1 MKHKY
6 VITLIIVVIIL
17 FCIIILSFND
27 INMNSALGLK
37 VPLLTKREKIELQ
50 NGDFFNEEKVV
61 KIHLSSMQ
69 LKRIKNRVQ
78 KNENWKNEKLDER
91 LEEKIK
97 MHTREDI
104 FFQIP
109 NIEDCYWTFT
119 NRSNGINDKHSIDE
133 LVEDKMYYAISLGI
147 LDLEN
152 KTLYYYEFD
161 K

>member
-97 MHTREDI
+97 RHTREDI

-109 NIEDCYWTFT
+109 NIEDCYWIFT